1 MRLHR
6 TAAGAP
12 YPSARFPVH
21 SGGDGGTVLTGAAGG
36 ADVSLNPAVLCLGL
50 SGRQSWKP
58 WLLSGLLE
66 LSRWVLLLLRPP
78 PPRLSSLLLLRL
90 VVSLGSFAVL
100 SEVKFQ
106 NRYERAEMRRRSF
119 LLLYYLLRSPFYDKF
134 SQ

>member
-12 YPSARFPVH
+12 YPSARVPVH
-21 SGGDGGTVLTGAAGG
+21 SGGDGGTVLAAAAGG
-36 ADVSLNPAVLCLGL
+36 ADVSLNLVVLCLGL

-78 PPRLSSLLLLRL
+78 PPEASSLLLLRL
-90 VVSLGSFAVL
+90 VVSLCSFAVL

>member
-1 MRLHR
+1 M
-6 TAAGAP
+6 
-12 YPSARFPVH
+12 
-21 SGGDGGTVLTGAAGG
+21 
-36 ADVSLNPAVLCLGL
+36 
-50 SGRQSWKP
+50 
-58 WLLSGLLE
+58 
-66 LSRWVLLLLRPP
+66 LLLLRPP
-78 PPRLSSLLLLRL
+78 PPEASSLLLLLLRL